1 MLGYVAIVHKKFK
14 FFLIFSLKASIG
26 LQRQNCSRQ
35 NSVQCHT
42 AQSPTWRSITLRR
55 GRLHA
60 VLDIFEFSDIWI
72 SRLSALWYC
81 AESDS
86 AQCDT
91 ARSLTRHSNTA
102 RSRIFRDF
110 LCENKFFSETIL
122 DCLSGSQMGPIHEK
136 KIAKNLVTLPL

>member
-1 MLGYVAIVHKKFK
+1 MLGYVAIVHIY
-14 FFLIFSLKASIG
+14 FFLNLIFSFKARRG
-26 LQRQNCSRQ
+26 LQRQNFSLQ
-35 NSVQCHT
+35 NSAQCDT

-55 GRLHA
+55 GRLRA

-72 SRLSALWYC
+72 SWLSALWYC

-102 RSRIFRDF
+102 RSRIFHDF